1 MKIINHPLF
10 ILCLLLN
17 IKIFSLQS
25 TSSKKPL
32 IISFPFETKYIHEIP
47 NDSNEDF
54 YNDYGYDLIDLS
66 FSPQNMINDWFYNGI
81 YFSLGLGNSKKD
93 FFLFLD
99 VENSDFTIGP
109 CNKIN
114 ATSFHRAVKNFSYYF
129 TNSSSYTIVSSIEEI
144 NKNTFVLSDKFT
156 YLNQNISDL
165 YLKFVYNKMKN
176 ENENEKEPLCG
187 NIGLNVLDKSSD
199 TFQTNLF
206 RQLKD
211 EELISNYIWTLSYRT
226 EQFGNIILG
235 GEPHFYDG
243 KNFFMSQYKTVYSQ
257 IKINEKKEKIS
268 PWGFKFNN
276 VYLNLTRKSEKKS
289 KINNL
294 ENTEA
299 ELLIERGLIIGTQEY
314 KDMIDKE
321 FFDDLINN
329 KTCKKDIVSF
339 NDKVSGM
346 ESKYYVYSCERI
358 SFQGKDI
365 YYSPIYSKP
374 YFNFPSINFV
384 NKELNYTFCLE
395 NSNLFIKKGRI
406 YFLVIF
412 EYESNNKIWKLGEPF
427 LSKFKFVFNPDQKTI
442 GFYNPNLPKIDNDIY
457 IREHIGN
464 DNDEIYEK
472 EKMINK
478 NYLWYY
484 VTSIAVII
492 VLSIIAFYLAKKLHK
507 ARKKR
512 ANELDDSFDYIE
524 ADGPIESINK

>member
-165 YLKFVYNKMKN
+165 YLKFVYNKMK
-176 ENENEKEPLCG
+176 NENEKEPLCG

-484 VTSIAVII
+484 VTSIAII
-492 VLSIIAFYLAKKLHK
+492 IILSIIAFYLAKKLHK

>member
-1 MKIINHPLF
+1 MKIINHLLF

-17 IKIFSLQS
+17 IKLFSLQS
-25 TSSKKPL
+25 TSLKKPL

-47 NDSNEDF
+47 NDSNEDY

-66 FSPQNMINDWFYNGI
+66 FSPQNMINNWFYNGI
-81 YFSLGLGNSKKD
+81 YFSLGLGNNKKD

-114 ATSFHRAVKNFSYYF
+114 TTSFHRVVKNFSYYF
-129 TNSSSYTIVSSIEEI
+129 TNSSSYTIVSSVEKI

-165 YLKFVYNKMKN
+165 YLRFVYDKMKIKN
-176 ENENEKEPLCG
+176 ENENEPLCG

-199 TFQTNLF
+199 TFNTNLF

-314 KDMIDKE
+314 KDIIDKE

-346 ESKYYVYSCERI
+346 EMKYYVYSCEKE

-457 IREHIGN
+457 IRDHIGN

-492 VLSIIAFYLAKKLHK
+492 ILSIIAFYLAKKLHK

-524 ADGPIESINK
+524 AEGPIESINK

>member
-1 MKIINHPLF
+1 MKIINHSLF

-17 IKIFSLQS
+17 INLFPSQS
-25 TSSKKPL
+25 SSSKKPL

-47 NDSNEDF
+47 NDSNEDY
-54 YNDYGYDLIDLS
+54 YNDYGYDFIDLA
-66 FSPQNMINDWFYNGI
+66 FSPQNMINNWFYNGI
-81 YFSLGLGNSKKD
+81 YFSLELGDKKKD
-93 FFLFLD
+93 FYLFLD

-114 ATSFHRAVKNFSYYF
+114 ATSFHRSIRNFSYYF
-129 TNSSSYTIVSSIEEI
+129 SNSSSYSIESSVDNE
-144 NKNTFVLSDKFT
+144 NKYVLNDKFT
-156 YLNQNISDL
+156 YLKQNISDL
-165 YLKFVYNKMKN
+165 YLRFVYEKM
-176 ENENEKEPLCG
+176 ENEKEPLCG

-199 TFQTNLF
+199 SFNTNLF

-243 KNFFMSQYKTVYSQ
+243 KNYFLSQYKTVYSQ
-257 IKINEKKEKIS
+257 IKINEKGEKIS

-276 VYLNLTRKSEKKS
+276 AYLNLTKKLEKQS

-299 ELLIERGLIIGTQEY
+299 QLLIERGLIIGTQEY

-321 FFDDLINN
+321 FFDELVNN
-329 KTCKKDIVSF
+329 KTCKIDLVSF
-339 NDKVSGM
+339 SDNVNSK
-346 ESKYYVYSCERI
+346 ESKYYVYSCERE

-365 YYSPIYSKP
+365 YYRPIYSKP

-384 NKELNYTFCLE
+384 NKELNYTFSLI
-395 NSNLFIKKGRI
+395 NSHLFITKGRV

-427 LSKFKFVFNPDQKTI
+427 LSRFKFVFNPDQKTI

-457 IREHIGN
+457 IRDHIGN

-478 NYLWYY
+478 NYIWYY
-484 VTSIAVII
+484 VTSVAVII
-492 VLSIIAFYLAKKLHK
+492 ILSIIAFYLAKKLHK

-512 ANELDDSFDYIE
+512 ANELDDSFDYTE
-524 ADGPIESINK
+524 ADGPIDSINK